1 MSREWRER
9 NDECM
14 KGRREEREVKREG
27 KERKEER
34 KDETNEF
41 KMLLISFFLI
51 LAETPRSYKT
61 KYAQE
66 QGDRT
71 IEQKNIIASLE
82 RRKSGGLDE
91 RRGI

>member
-41 KMLLISFFLI
+41 KMLLISFF
-51 LAETPRSYKT
+51 
-61 KYAQE
+61 
-66 QGDRT
+66 
-71 IEQKNIIASLE
+71 
-82 RRKSGGLDE
+82 
-91 RRGI
+91 